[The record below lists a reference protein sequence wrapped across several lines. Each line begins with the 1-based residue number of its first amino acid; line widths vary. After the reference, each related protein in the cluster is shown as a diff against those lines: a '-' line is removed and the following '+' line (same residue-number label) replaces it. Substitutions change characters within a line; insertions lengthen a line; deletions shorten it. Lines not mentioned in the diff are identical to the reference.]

1 MNIKQ
6 IRCAQARVWHI
17 YVHIR
22 QYVHKYKKEA
32 LCLPNIVKDF
42 NNVGCHNASFLIYT
56 ETLSLY
62 I

>member
-6 IRCAQARVWHI
+6 IRYVQARVWHI

-32 LCLPNIVKDF
+32 LWHPTLLKSLTMF
-42 NNVGCHNASFLIYT
+42 GRHNASFLIHT